1 MTSTRILMAT
11 TPTIPGYEIV
21 EYKGMVWGITVRC
34 KNFIIDYLSAWRQLF
49 GGEMK
54 GYARMAEEARQQ
66 CVDRMLASARRKG
79 ANGIVEIYFD
89 SELGQDKAKQQGAS
103 NAVTAYGTAVVVRP
117 IE

>member
-1 MTSTRILMAT
+1 MQFEKIMMAT
-11 TPTIPGYEIV
+11 TPTIPGYDIV

-34 KNFIIDYLSAWRQLF
+34 KDFVVDYLSSWRQVF

-66 CVDRMLASARRKG
+66 AVDRMISAARRKG
-79 ANGIVEIYFD
+79 ANAIIEVNFD
-89 SELGQDKAKQQGAS
+89 SEMSGGQNSQQKGAS

-117 IE
+117 R